1 MRSKR
6 SWFSSNDESSF
17 RNGSKTWSS
26 YPACKSW
33 EPKEIVE
40 KVVLSC
46 SSWSIGWHLDWPGTP
61 LAHLNKT
68 RWSLLAQLATKQ
80 GNFSWCEYVI
90 SKKTLKRM
98 KNKEDL
104 ASKVSKA
111 SARSAAFIHVTGST
125 HNSYRHQVSHFIH
138 STSIMSYLIL
148 SSTSITHTQRWNH
161 FSVNVYIS
169 YRQNDSRFTI
179 HTIKYNEPET
189 QVISRARL
197 LLGCRGKLGWL
208 KLG

>member
-1 MRSKR
+1 MMSQVFVTGPKLGVHIQLVKVENQRKLSR
-6 SWFSSNDESSF
+6 RLFFLARLDQLAD
-17 RNGSKTWSS
+17 TWTDQVS
-26 YPACKSW
+26 
-33 EPKEIVE
+33 
-40 KVVLSC
+40 
-46 SSWSIGWHLDWPGTP
+46 TP

-148 SSTSITHTQRWNH
+148 SSTSITHTQRWNQ
-161 FSVNVYIS
+161 
-169 YRQNDSRFTI
+169 RQCLYFIPS
-179 HTIKYNEPET
+179 K
-189 QVISRARL
+189 
-197 LLGCRGKLGWL
+197 WL
-208 KLG
+208 KVHNSYQKIWWTREPDFY